1 MMGVLIM
8 KLRLLAGSALAA
20 GLIVPFAALAQ
31 EVPST
36 GDATQVGT
44 VTQTNNNG
52 TPADDASLDNTI
64 VVTGSRIARP
74 ALDSASP
81 ITSLSADQLLSQGNL
96 SVGDALNNLPS
107 LRSTFSQANSTQF
120 IGTTGLNLLDLR
132 GLGTSR
138 TLVLVNGKRHITS
151 SEGDFAVDTN
161 TIPVDL
167 IERVDTVT
175 GGTSAIYGSD
185 AIAGVVNFVLKRNY
199 EGISLR
205 AQGGVTD
212 RGDRGAY
219 FAAGTFGKN
228 FDEGRGNIA
237 VALEYAKNNTLRYTD
252 RPDLTG
258 AYTGRRQFN
267 LSSPVNNDDVP
278 DRTFFNGGIYSLGL
292 SEGGTFIPYNAA
304 SATTCVSNGTV
315 ATRNPLSCRPN
326 GFPRV
331 FRFNTSG
338 RLEEANYGT
347 TDFRPFG
354 SSNVLGGV
362 GGSTLSNYG
371 VLQPGLQRYSAN
383 VLAHYDV
390 SDAFKPYIEAKYV
403 RVESTQESS
412 PTFAQNG
419 SATNPA
425 FAANSNGVPIFFD
438 NAFLNPA
445 DAAFIRSTLVSS
457 LNPNPTFFRL
467 SRNNLDFGS
476 RGELATRQTYRV
488 VAGVEGDFNED
499 WHYDVS
505 FNYGRFDNKLISRN
519 NRIESRFR
527 AAADAVRNGAG
538 QIVCRINAD
547 ASTANDDAGCI
558 PISLFGASN
567 ATLTPQALSY
577 FMTDTRYRGRAEEYV
592 VNGFVSGDSS
602 QLFSLPGGP
611 VSFSLGGEYRRET
624 ASSAFDPIVSSGQTF
639 LNAIAPFNP
648 PAFEVKEAFGE
659 LNIPLLKDVF
669 AFKELTLTGAGR
681 VSDFKGATGTVYSY
695 NAGIVWAP
703 IRDIRFRGSYSRA
716 VRAPTLSDLYS
727 SPSQNFATIADPCDR
742 LYSTNGPNNGANRQ
756 ANCRAIGLDPTTF
769 ENTAARSSNLA
780 ILSGGNPNLRE
791 EKSDSYTVGFVLQ
804 PRFLRGFSV
813 TADYYDIKVKSV
825 ISSISGQQT
834 VDSCFDSATL
844 DNQYCAL
851 INPRQGN
858 GFFAS
863 PALLVSSVNF
873 SALRAKGID
882 VDANYQY
889 QFDENNSF
897 SLRFI
902 GNYVKNR
909 SDFPY
914 LDTPDLPERIRGEL
928 GDPIY
933 SFNASANVKL
943 SGLTLGYQARYIGR
957 QSVTDWEATHDSKQG
972 PAYDPDYSS
981 PRYYPVVWYHDFRLG
996 YDINE
1001 KFNFYAGVDNAFDR
1015 LPPLGLLGTTDGG
1028 AIFSNTGRFLYAGV
1042 KANF

>member
-1 MMGVLIM
+1 ML
-8 KLRLLAGSALAA
+8 KSRFLAASALAA
-20 GLIVPFAALAQ
+20 GLLLPSLSAAQ
-31 EVPST
+31 DMPST
-36 GDATQVGT
+36 GDATQTGT

-52 TPADDASLDNTI
+52 TPSDDVGPSDTI

-74 ALDSASP
+74 ALDSSAP
-81 ITSLSADQLLSQGNL
+81 ITSLSADQLLSRGSL
-96 SVGDALNNLPS
+96 SIGDALNELPA
-107 LRSTFSQANSTQF
+107 LRSTFSQANSTRF

-151 SEGDFAVDTN
+151 QEGEFAVDTN

-175 GGTSAIYGSD
+175 GGTSAVYGSD

-212 RGDRGAY
+212 RGDRGSY

-228 FDEGRGNIA
+228 FSDGRGNIA
-237 VALEYAKNNTLRYTD
+237 VALEYAKTNPLRYLD
-252 RPDLTG
+252 RPEQTG
-258 AYTGRRQFN
+258 AYSGRRQFN
-267 LSSPVNNDDVP
+267 LSSPVNNDGVP
-278 DRTFFNGGIYSLGL
+278 DRTYFDGGVYSLG
-292 SEGGTFIPYNAA
+292 SSDGGTFIPYNG
-304 SATTCVSNGTV
+304 ATATSCVSNGTV
-315 ATRNPLSCRPN
+315 ATRNPLSCRAN

-331 FRFNTSG
+331 FRFNGTG

-347 TDFRPFG
+347 IDFRPFG
-354 SSNVLGGV
+354 SGNALGAV

-371 VLQPGLQRYSAN
+371 VLQPGIERYSAN
-383 VLAHYDV
+383 ILAHFDV

-419 SATNPA
+419 SSTNPA
-425 FAANSNGVPIFFD
+425 YASNSTGVPIFFD
-438 NAFLNPA
+438 NPYLNA
-445 DAAFIRSTLVSS
+445 TDAAFIRTS
-457 LNPNPTFFRL
+457 LLSIANPNPSFFRL
-467 SRNNLDFGS
+467 SRNNLDLGS
-476 RGELATRQTYRV
+476 RGEFAKRQTYRI
-488 VAGVEGDFNED
+488 VAGVEGDFNGD

-505 FNYGRFDNKLISRN
+505 FNYGRFDNRLLSTN

-527 AAADAVRNGAG
+527 NAVDAVRSPAG

-547 ASTANDDAGCI
+547 TTTANDDPNCV
-558 PISLFGASN
+558 PISLLGASN

-577 FMTDTRYRGRAEEYV
+577 FMANTSYKGRAEEYV
-592 VNGFVSGDSS
+592 ANAFVSGDSS

-611 VSFSLGGEYRRET
+611 VGFSFGGEYRRET
-624 ASSAFDPIVSSGQTF
+624 TSYAYDQLVSSGQTF
-639 LNAIAPFNP
+639 LNAIPPFNP

-659 LNIPLLKDVF
+659 LNIPLLRDIF
-669 AFKELTLTGAGR
+669 GIHELTVTGAGR
-681 VSDFKGATGTVYSY
+681 ISDFKGSTGTVYSY
-695 NAGIVWAP
+695 NAGVVWSP
-703 IRDIRFRGSYSRA
+703 FRGLNLRANYSRA
-716 VRAPTLSDLYS
+716 VRAPTLGDLYS
-727 SPSQNFATIADPCDR
+727 SPSQNFASVNDPCDR
-742 LYSTNGPNNGANRQ
+742 NFSSNGPNGGANRL
-756 ANCRAIGLDPTTF
+756 ANCRAAGIDPTLF
-769 ENTAARSSNLA
+769 ENSVARSATIA
-780 ILSGGNPNLRE
+780 ILSGGNPELRE
-791 EKSDSYTVGFVLQ
+791 EKSDSFTYGFVLQ
-804 PRFLRGFSV
+804 PRFLPGFSL
-813 TADYYDIKVKSV
+813 TADYYDIKVKNV
-825 ISSISGQQT
+825 ISSISAQQT
-834 VDSCFDSATL
+834 LDTCYDSATL
-844 DNQYCAL
+844 ENQYCAL
-851 INPRQGN
+851 INPRQAN

-882 VDANYQY
+882 IDANYQY
-889 QFDENNSF
+889 KFDEKNSA

-902 GNYVKNR
+902 GNWVRNR

-933 SFNASANVKL
+933 QFNASANVKL
-943 SGLTLGYQARYIGR
+943 SSLTLGYQVRYIGK

-972 PAYDPDYSS
+972 PAYDPDYSDPS
-981 PRYYPVVWYHDFRLG
+981 FYPVVWYHDIRAG
-996 YDINE
+996 IDVNE
-1001 KFNFYAGVDNAFDR
+1001 KFNFYVGVDNLFDK
-1015 LPPLGLLGTTDGG
+1015 LPPLGLLGTSDGG
-1028 AIFSNTGRFLYAGV
+1028 SIFPNTGRFLYAGI

>member
-1 MMGVLIM
+1 MMKI
-8 KLRLLAGSALAA
+8 RLLAASALAA
-20 GLIVPFAALAQ
+20 GVVIPSVSMAQ
-31 EVPST
+31 DVPST

-52 TPADDASLDNTI
+52 TPADDVGTGETI

-74 ALDSASP
+74 ALESASP
-81 ITSLSADQLLSQGNL
+81 ITSLSADQLLSRGNL
-96 SVGDALNNLPS
+96 SIGDALNDLPS
-107 LRSTFSQANSTQF
+107 LRSTFSQANSTRF
-120 IGTTGLNLLDLR
+120 IGTTGLNVLDLR

-151 SEGDFAVDTN
+151 SEGDFTVDTN

-167 IERVDTVT
+167 VERVDTVT
-175 GGTSAIYGSD
+175 GGTSAVYGSD

-212 RGDRGAY
+212 RGDRGSY

-228 FDEGRGNIA
+228 FSDGRGNVA
-237 VALEYAKNNTLRYTD
+237 VALEYAKTNTLSYLD
-252 RPDLTG
+252 RPGFTG

-267 LSSPVNNDDVP
+267 GSSPVNNDDVP
-278 DRTFFNGGIYSLGL
+278 DRTFFNGGVYSLGL

-304 SATTCVSNGTV
+304 TSTSCVSNGSV
-315 ATRNPLSCRPN
+315 ATRNPLACRAN

-331 FRFNTSG
+331 FRFNDGG

-354 SSNVLGGV
+354 SGNAVGAT

-390 SDAFKPYIEAKYV
+390 SDGFKPYIEAKYV
-403 RVESTQESS
+403 RVESAQESS

-419 SATNPA
+419 SSTNPA
-425 FAANSNGVPIFFD
+425 YASNSAGVPIFFD

-445 DAAFIRSTLVSS
+445 DAALIRSTLVSAA
-457 LNPNPTFFRL
+457 NPNPSFFRL

-476 RGELATRQTYRV
+476 RGELATRQTYRI
-488 VAGVEGDFNED
+488 VAGVEGDFNGD

-505 FNYGRFDNKLISRN
+505 FNYGRFDNKLLSKN
-519 NRIESRFR
+519 NRIEARFR
-527 AAADAVRNGAG
+527 NAADAVRNGAG
-538 QIVCRINAD
+538 QAVCRINAD
-547 ASTANDDAGCI
+547 TSAANDDANCI
-558 PISLFGASN
+558 PISLLGANN

-577 FMTDTRYRGRAEEYV
+577 FMTNTNYKGRAEEYV
-592 VNGFVSGDSS
+592 VNGFIKGDSS
-602 QLFSLPGGP
+602 QLFELPGGP

-624 ASSAFDPIVSSGQTF
+624 ASSSFDELVSSGQTF

-659 LNIPLLKDVF
+659 INVPLIKDVF
-669 AFKELTLTGAGR
+669 AIEELTFSGAGR
-681 VSDFKGATGTVYSY
+681 VSDFKGSTGTVYSY
-695 NAGIVWAP
+695 NAGVVWAP
-703 IRDIRFRGSYSRA
+703 IHDIRLRASYSRA

-727 SPSQNFATIADPCDR
+727 SPSQNFAFINDPCDR
-742 LYSTNGPNNGANRQ
+742 NYSTNGPGNGANRQ
-756 ANCRAIGLDPTTF
+756 ANCRALGLDPTTF
-769 ENTAARSSNLA
+769 ENSAARSSNLA
-780 ILSGGNPNLRE
+780 ILSGGNANLSE
-791 EKSDSYTVGFVLQ
+791 EKSDSYTYGVVLQ
-804 PRFLRGFSV
+804 PRFLPGFTL

-834 VDSCFDSATL
+834 VDSCFDSASL
-844 DNQYCAL
+844 DNQYCSL
-851 INPRQGN
+851 INPRQSN

-882 VDANYQY
+882 LDANYQY
-889 QFDENNSF
+889 KFSEKNSA

-943 SGLTLGYQARYIGR
+943 SGLTLGYQVRYIGK

-972 PAYDPDYSS
+972 PAYDPDYSDPS
-981 PRYYPVVWYHDFRLG
+981 FYPDVWYHDFRVG
-996 YDINE
+996 YDVDE
-1001 KFNFYAGVDNAFDR
+1001 KFNFYVGVDNAFDR
-1015 LPPLGLLGTTDGG
+1015 LPPLGLLGTSDGG

-1042 KANF
+1042 KTNF

>member
-1 MMGVLIM
+1 MMGVFMM

-20 GLIVPFAALAQ
+20 GLIVPLAAMAQ
-31 EVPST
+31 EVPSST

-81 ITSLSADQLLSQGNL
+81 ITSISADQLLSRGNI
-96 SVGDALNNLPS
+96 SVGDALNNLPA
-107 LRSTFSQANSTQF
+107 LRSTFSQANSTRF
-120 IGTTGLNLLDLR
+120 IGTVGLNALDLR

-151 SEGDFAVDTN
+151 SEGDFIVDTN
-161 TIPVDL
+161 SIPADL

-175 GGTSAIYGSD
+175 GGTSAVYGSD

-212 RGDRGAY
+212 KGDRGAY

-228 FDEGRGNIA
+228 FSDGRGNIA
-237 VALEYAKNNTLRYTD
+237 VALEYSKNNTLRYTD
-252 RPDLTG
+252 RPELTG

-278 DRTFFNGGIYSLGL
+278 DRTFFNGGVYSLGL
-292 SEGGTFIPYNAA
+292 SEGGTFIPYAGSTSTN
-304 SATTCVSNGTV
+304 CVRANPV
-315 ATRNPLSCRPN
+315 ACLAN

-331 FRFNTSG
+331 FRFNTAG

-347 TDFRPFG
+347 IDFRPFG
-354 SSNVLGGV
+354 SSNALGAV

-371 VLQPGLQRYSAN
+371 VLDPGLQRYSAN
-383 VLAHYDV
+383 LLAHFDV

-403 RVESTQESS
+403 QIRATQESS

-419 SATNPA
+419 SSTNPA
-425 FAANSNGVPIFFD
+425 YAANSNGVPIFFD

-445 DAAFIRSTLVSS
+445 DAAFIRSTLVSAA
-457 LNPNPTFFRL
+457 NPNPTFFRL

-476 RGELATRQTYRV
+476 RGEFAKRQTYRV
-488 VAGVEGDFNED
+488 VAGVEGDFNDD

-505 FNYGRFDNKLISRN
+505 FNYGRFDNRLVSRN

-527 AAADAVRNGAG
+527 NAADAVRNAAG

-547 ASTANDDAGCI
+547 TSTTNDDAGCI
-558 PISLFGASN
+558 PISLLGAANS
-567 ATLTPQALSY
+567 TLTPQALGY
-577 FMTDTRYRGRAEEYV
+577 FMTDTNYKGRAEEYV

-602 QLFSLPGGP
+602 QLFELPGGP

-624 ASSAFDPIVSSGQTF
+624 ASYAYDDLVSSGQTF

-659 LNIPLLKDVF
+659 INIPLLKDVF
-669 AFKELTLTGAGR
+669 AFKELTVTGAGR
-681 VSDFKGATGTVYSY
+681 ISDFKGATGTVYSY
-695 NAGIVWAP
+695 NAGVVWAP
-703 IRDIRFRGSYSRA
+703 IRDIRIRGSYSRA

-727 SPSQNFATIADPCDR
+727 TASQNFALLQDPCDR
-742 LYSTNGPNNGANRQ
+742 NFSTNGPNNGANRQ
-756 ANCRAIGLDPTTF
+756 ANCRAIGLDPATF
-769 ENTAARSSNLA
+769 ENSAARAATLSY
-780 ILSGGNPNLRE
+780 LSGGNPNLRE

-804 PRFLRGFSV
+804 PRFLRGFSL

-825 ISSISGQQT
+825 ISAISAQQT
-834 VDSCFDSATL
+834 LDSCFDSATL
-844 DNQYCAL
+844 ENQYCAL
-851 INPRQGN
+851 INPRQAN

-889 QFDENNSF
+889 QFDENNSA

-902 GNYVKNR
+902 GTYVKNR

-914 LDTPDLPERIRGEL
+914 LDQPDLPERNRGEL

-933 SFNASANVKL
+933 SFNVSANVKL
-943 SGLTLGYQARYIGR
+943 SGLTLGYNVRYIGR
-957 QSVTDWEATHDSKQG
+957 QSVTDWEATHDTKQG

-1015 LPPLGLLGTTDGG
+1015 KPPLGLLGTTDGG
-1028 AIFSNTGRFLYAGV
+1028 AIFDNVGRFLYAGV